1 MALKKDKTKI
11 LLPRR
16 EVLLKGGLGVRM
28 EWLSERQLFLSRE
41 LGQWILQRFSPV
53 LTKFAWPTGTQTM
66 RLNGLGDSLNS
77 KVFMKN
83 MG

>member
-16 EVLLKGGLGVRM
+16 EVLLKGGLGALGMAIGATALPFKGAWAMDSSKVQSSVSKIRM
-28 EWLSERQLFLSRE
+28 ADWN
-41 LGQWILQRFSPV
+41 P
-53 LTKFAWPTGTQTM
+53 TM